1 MAESG
6 AEGATAL
13 LNFQPKFNHKAKLK
27 ELLHRITSLEIEL
40 CADAT
45 EEFKKLLKAEKGGVL
60 LHSLLES
67 PIHLLV
73 LSKAAR
79 DVSKFATVALVD
91 VDSKDI
97 QVYIK
102 YFLPVRDV
110 TGASVRE
117 KPPGKILPIKTRKQ
131 SVVVHPP
138 FLVRHSS
145 SCIASLVSVL
155 QGLGPLPACD
165 VCSRVERG

>member
-1 MAESG
+1 M
-6 AEGATAL
+6 
-13 LNFQPKFNHKAKLK
+13 FNHEAKLK

-67 PIHLLV
+67 PIHLL

-91 VDSKDI
+91 VDSEDI

-102 YFLPVRDV
+102 DLSFNNFSGDLLHSFASCQIFLLHMLEDILIDV
-110 TGASVRE
+110 
-117 KPPGKILPIKTRKQ
+117 
-131 SVVVHPP
+131 
-138 FLVRHSS
+138 LVEI
-145 SCIASLVSVL
+145 C
-155 QGLGPLPACD
+155 CK
-165 VCSRVERG
+165 C

>member
-1 MAESG
+1 MAESD

-13 LNFQPKFNHKAKLK
+13 LNFQPKFNHEAKLK

-67 PIHLLV
+67 PIHLL

-102 YFLPVRDV
+102 DLSFNNFFGDL
-110 TGASVRE
+110 
-117 KPPGKILPIKTRKQ
+117 L
-131 SVVVHPP
+131 
-138 FLVRHSS
+138 HSF
-145 SCIASLVSVL
+145 ASLSNLLQMLEDILIDVL
-155 QGLGPLPACD
+155 
-165 VCSRVERG
+165 VEICCKC